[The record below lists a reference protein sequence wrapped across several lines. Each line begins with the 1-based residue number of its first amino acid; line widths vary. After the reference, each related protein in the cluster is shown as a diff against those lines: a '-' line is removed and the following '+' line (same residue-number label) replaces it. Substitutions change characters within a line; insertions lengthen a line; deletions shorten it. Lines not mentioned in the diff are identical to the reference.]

1 MTDPVRVIAL
11 GGTGEIGR
19 NMYVV
24 EQRDRMVI
32 IDCGVTF
39 PKPDQ
44 LGVDLV
50 LPDFSYVEERADR
63 SRGGR
68 VSAR

>member
-1 MTDPVRVIAL
+1 VTDPVRVIAL

-24 EQRDRMVI
+24 EQNDRMVI

-50 LPDFSYVEERADR
+50 LPDFS
-63 SRGGR
+63 
-68 VSAR
+68 